1 MDVTSFMLLFFL
13 VPASIFS
20 VFAQV
25 ELPPNS
31 SSIQGRAIPVITL
44 TTNTILIVKVT
55 AVFTETD
62 VIIASP
68 VVVVAFTKL
77 STSID
82 AAIASHIAL
91 VSSQSTESLPSS
103 IAPSAPVDRTGT
115 AHLTLITSDRAQ
127 TSSSSSS
134 DPSILS
140 DTTYTI
146 DTTSI
151 TPGHDESYP
160 SSSRIHLSTFSV
172 PFKTT
177 GETRSILISSHTAQ
191 GSSSRFST
199 NLPTTTPIIV
209 ETTSISSSSTQI
221 LPTTSLSYDLDS
233 TTVKWITKSASL
245 SPSTTTTT
253 ITYPQ
258 DGFGFYPSEIAEN
271 WNGNMAAH
279 AIQSSTSG
287 HTLQTS
293 EISIIRTILEIS
305 TATVPTATVYV
316 IASSSQNTS
325 STSNS
330 KSLLDTA
337 RLSSSGFSSESSTIV
352 TAKLIPA
359 STFANNSVVPPSLTM
374 SAQPLLSSS
383 RLEISNSSATTT
395 TSKLPYLNTTY
406 LLSHFEQ
413 SLPASSLIRSSNNS
427 SFLISH
433 TTPIPP
439 LLETKTSTDQTDTSI
454 LFDSGDQH
462 YADILL
468 FFHH

>member
-160 SSSRIHLSTFSV
+160 SSSRIHLSTAHGSSQLNIFSY
-172 PFKTT
+172 T
-177 GETRSILISSHTAQ
+177 Q